1 MKNFGKKMKRENFL
15 KSVWLGG
22 GEKKKC
28 DGVQVF
34 FLRTLQNAEKIGKE
48 SVCDLFY
55 EQKCPSC
62 FPRQQWLSFFFLFL
76 IFLSFA
82 FLGHFALFFGG
93 QCWLLFFFFL
103 FSFLGKPWIFSF
115 SFFFPWDI
123 CFFFFFFFFWFP
135 RAWGDSDFFFL
146 FLFFFFFLFNWTWFF
161 FSWHDFYFLI
171 NLSDCFFFFFFLFFL
186 TFFFLIGH
194 YFLTRVCE

>member
-1 MKNFGKKMKRENFL
+1 MKKKRFVNCGNLRVCLFRGEIRWMKNFGKKMKRENFL

-62 FPRQQWLSFFFLFL
+62 FPRQQWLSFFSFFNFFIFCFLGTLRPFFWGAMLALVFLF
-76 IFLSFA
+76 SF
-82 FLGHFALFFGG
+82 FFFGQTLNLFSFIFFSLG
-93 QCWLLFFFFL
+93 YLLLLFFFL
-103 FSFLGKPWIFSF
+103 
-115 SFFFPWDI
+115 
-123 CFFFFFFFFWFP
+123 
-135 RAWGDSDFFFL
+135 
-146 FLFFFFFLFNWTWFF
+146 
-161 FSWHDFYFLI
+161 LI
-171 NLSDCFFFFFFLFFL
+171 S
-186 TFFFLIGH
+186 
-194 YFLTRVCE
+194 